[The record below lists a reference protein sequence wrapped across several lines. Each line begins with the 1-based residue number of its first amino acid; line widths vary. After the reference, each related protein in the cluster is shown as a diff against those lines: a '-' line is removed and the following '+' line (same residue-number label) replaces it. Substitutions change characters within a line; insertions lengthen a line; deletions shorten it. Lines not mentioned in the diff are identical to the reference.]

1 MYVKEPLLLKKPCS
15 LNRNPDFICFIAFLY
30 FRSVGFPWKFKK
42 LCFADGIHLQ
52 LRDSSD
58 HFYFYFILFF
68 WDGSYLH
75 SDFRQV
81 HLERQ
86 LLPAVHVRVVGLLE
100 GSLQLVELEGGE
112 GGPVAAV
119 LLLGVLVVR
128 QLGVPVRG
136 VRAQRRVRG
145 AVGATRTCWRW
156 AVTRK
161 KTNKTKNRTWIKSCR
176 QVERVTVALF
186 LGSFT
191 SALIKSVCQ
200 TLK

>member
-1 MYVKEPLLLKKPCS
+1 MNVKEHSGPLWLKKPCS

-30 FRSVGFPWKFKK
+30 FRSVGFSWKKK
-42 LCFADGIHLQ
+42 NVLHTAFTRSWGIL
-52 LRDSSD
+52 LIILL
-58 HFYFYFILFF
+58 FYFLIFRRF
-68 WDGSYLH
+68 SYLH

-156 AVTRK
+156 EVTRK
-161 KTNKTKNRTWIKSCR
+161 KKTKTKQDMN
-176 QVERVTVALF
+176 
-186 LGSFT
+186 
-191 SALIKSVCQ
+191 
-200 TLK
+200 